1 MGVCISVVNSGSSS
15 IKFSLF
21 NNVETE
27 ELQLVF
33 GGQVEG
39 IGVAPRF
46 TARNVRGDVLEEKS
60 WENRPEIDHEYLM
73 GFIFRWIRENRQRMD
88 LELLGVGHRVV
99 HGGPDYSSP
108 VRVDDAV
115 LRNLEKYIALAPL
128 HQPHN
133 LGPIRSIMNLGAD
146 IPQVACFDTAFHRT
160 NPPVAQQF
168 ALPYRFADDGIR
180 RYGFHGLSYEYIS
193 HKLQVLDPRVAA
205 GRVVAAHLG
214 SGASMCALKG
224 GKSIAS
230 SMGFS
235 AMDGIPMGTR
245 PGNLDPGV
253 VLYLMQEMGMS
264 PDELEDLFYKRSG
277 LLGISGISNDMRILL
292 ESEDPRAEDAIGVFA
307 YRVQRELGS
316 LTAAL
321 GGLDA
326 LVFTAGVGENSPAIR
341 ARVCEGAHWLGL
353 RLDLEANQQGQLNIS
368 TPDSPVSAWVIPTNE
383 ELMIATHT
391 RNILLGAQE

>member
-1 MGVCISVVNSGSSS
+1 
-15 IKFSLF
+15 
-21 NNVETE
+21 
-27 ELQLVF
+27 
-33 GGQVEG
+33 
-39 IGVAPRF
+39 
-46 TARNVRGDVLEEKS
+46 
-60 WENRPEIDHEYLM
+60 
-73 GFIFRWIRENRQRMD
+73 
-88 LELLGVGHRVV
+88 
-99 HGGPDYSSP
+99 
-108 VRVDDAV
+108 
-115 LRNLEKYIALAPL
+115 
-128 HQPHN
+128 
-133 LGPIRSIMNLGAD
+133 MNLGAD